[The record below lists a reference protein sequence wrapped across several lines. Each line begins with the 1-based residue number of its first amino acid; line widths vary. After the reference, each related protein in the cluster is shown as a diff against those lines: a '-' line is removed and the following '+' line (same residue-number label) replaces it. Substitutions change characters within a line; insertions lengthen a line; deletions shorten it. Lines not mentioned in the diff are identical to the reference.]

1 MKKLLTLTLIV
12 ASLFCSVEQGYC
24 AQQKKFFNFNR
35 NKTKTEKSGYVGNLY
50 SVAKFFS
57 TYEYAANNYDHN
69 VFLGSYDKS
78 YLSSDGFNLDILS
91 KILQE
96 TWHSY
101 PGIKYQVKLNSV
113 TFYENM
119 AIADVTEKA
128 IGYAKTENE
137 NVGEFVSTMQ
147 SIYYLKP
154 NGKSWIIDNDYTIK
168 ENIILSWGDAKNA
181 KIKLDVPS
189 QLQAGQ
195 EYTATLNIKK
205 PDGVIAIGS
214 ITADKV
220 TYPQKPSKEIFRKF
234 SSEGTLERIMKANTD
249 NTNEYVVATVGFTRP
264 KIDDEQNLNI
274 KLTGYSCIMER
285 INVIPVNK
293 FIEVKNEG
301 KTK

>member
-1 MKKLLTLTLIV
+1 MKKLLTLTLIA
-12 ASLFCSVEQGYC
+12 ASLFFFLDQVYC
-24 AQQKKFFNFNR
+24 DQQKKFFNFNR
-35 NKTKTEKSGYVGNLY
+35 NKTKTEKNGYVGNLY

-57 TYEYAANNYDHN
+57 TYEYAANNYDKN
-69 VFLGSYDKS
+69 IFLNSYDKS
-78 YLSSDGFNLDILS
+78 YISSDGFNLDILS
-91 KILQE
+91 KVLNE

-119 AIADVTEKA
+119 AIADVTETA

-147 SIYYLKP
+147 SIYYLRP

-181 KIKLDVPS
+181 KIKLSVPN
-189 QLQAGQ
+189 QIQAGK

-293 FIEVKNEG
+293 FIEVKNAG